1 MQIVYKRAVV
11 HIQVMT
17 TLNHVQLI
25 STVLLEMLSDQ
36 LFEEGQSHHW
46 QTVVQSTGGCWTP

>member
-1 MQIVYKRAVV
+1 MQIVYERAVV

-36 LFEEGQSHHW
+36 LFEEGQSHH
-46 QTVVQSTGGCWTP
+46 